1 LGKRESF
8 AERACHLDGEARV
21 CLAGALRLAVGRHNG
36 ASEAKARG
44 LGKAAR
50 HVANMANFAAQANFA
65 AHH

>member
-8 AERACHLDGEARV
+8 TERACRLNGEARV
-21 CLAGALRLAVGRHNG
+21 CLARALGLAVGRDNG
-36 ASEAKARG
+36 ASEAKARCF
-44 LGKAAR
+44 GKAAR